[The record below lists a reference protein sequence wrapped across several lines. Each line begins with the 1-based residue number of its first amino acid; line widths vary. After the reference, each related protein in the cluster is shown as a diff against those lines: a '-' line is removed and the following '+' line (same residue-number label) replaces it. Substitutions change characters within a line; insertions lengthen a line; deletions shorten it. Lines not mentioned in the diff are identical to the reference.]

1 MKNPHTGLNPNAA
14 SAPQIPMAGPERD
27 INLYELASGIA
38 ARWRMI
44 AALVGFVVITG
55 AVILMF
61 TQPRYSSGV
70 RILFGNTEAEVLN
83 TERLNGRPGVDP
95 DLVRSQIHVLQ
106 SRDLMARVIADLDLT
121 QNSEFVSSNKKP
133 GLKSRLFDALGFG
146 SDPQM
151 MSPEERAWD
160 KLSSR
165 IEVYPLPGSRVIAL
179 DVWSYDPV
187 LAADIANGMAEAY
200 LNESKAAKSLSNKQ
214 ATEWLSGRIQDLQE
228 KARVAEARVE
238 RFRARAGLLQ
248 GTNNTLTAE
257 ELTGIKGQIIVA
269 SANRSQAL
277 ARARHIRKLLKSGG
291 DINTSSEVLQSP
303 LISRLREQQ
312 VTLRRLV
319 ADLSAKY
326 LPSHPRMVR
335 LRAEISG
342 LSRQVRGEMRKI
354 VTSLQGQVDVAT
366 ARLAS
371 LNDSLDRVKA
381 TAEEGNGQRVGLKA
395 LERNALASGQLLE
408 TYLQR
413 FGEASARA
421 DIETQ
426 SANARIISKAYAE
439 TTPSYP
445 KKGPILLLLG
455 VGSLVLGVMIAFL
468 LEIFSISPALTIAGK
483 VRTDRFVGP
492 VPLPHEAA
500 GLAYEASRATG
511 QDGPFAAFE
520 NATAS
525 VERDVSDDEPIEVS
539 VIAELPV
546 ILHQNQQQI
555 EIETVLRRVILD
567 DKNYRQGIV
576 SLQKFISS
584 AQPVGRGCKIL
595 AMSNM
600 HNFDKSM
607 AALALARKLSAEDN
621 SVLLIDADFQMQNLS
636 RSLNLMAFDGI
647 ADLITGSVQ
656 FTDVVIQDTHSSA
669 HIISAGERTEFSA
682 GDDVDMRLDAVVDAF
697 AHAYDYVIIDGG
709 MAYPGAPM
717 WSLVPSNDCNVVFM
731 TNSETED
738 VVGDLVR
745 QVYERA
751 GDSQLGIVS
760 VENKSA
766 IDALKSLKLFGRDT
780 AA

>member
-1 MKNPHTGLNPNAA
+1 MKNPQIGLSPNVV
-14 SAPQIPMAGPERD
+14 SAQQVQVAGPERD
-27 INLYELASGIA
+27 INLYELASGIV

-70 RILFGNTEAEVLN
+70 RILFGSTEAEALTSN
-83 TERLNGRPGVDP
+83 RLNARPGVEQ
-95 DLVRSQIHVLQ
+95 DLVRSQIHVLK
-106 SRDLMARVIADLDLT
+106 SRDLMVRVIEDLNLT
-121 QNSEFVSSNKKP
+121 RNSEFVSSDKKP
-133 GLKSRLFDALGFG
+133 GLKDRLFSALGFG
-146 SDPQM
+146 SGGQMASPQ
-151 MSPEERAWD
+151 ERAWET
-160 KLSSR
+160 LSSR

-187 LAADIANGMAEAY
+187 LAADIANGMAQAY
-200 LNESKAAKSLSNKQ
+200 LNESKAAKSRSNKQ
-214 ATEWLSGRIQDLQE
+214 ATEWLSGRIKELQK
-228 KARVAEARVE
+228 KAQADEAAVE

-248 GTNNTLTAE
+248 GTTNSLTAE
-257 ELTGIKGQIIVA
+257 ELSGIKGQIIVA

-319 ADLSAKY
+319 SDLSAKY
-326 LPSHPRMVR
+326 LPSHPRMIR
-335 LRAEISG
+335 LRAEIDG
-342 LSRQVRGEMRKI
+342 LSRQVRAEMRKI

-371 LNDSLDRVKA
+371 LNASLERVKA

-395 LERNALASGQLLE
+395 LERNALASAQLLE

-455 VGSLVLGVMIAFL
+455 LGSLVLGVMIAFL
-468 LEIFSISPALTIAGK
+468 LEIFSVSPALAAAGK
-483 VRTDRFVGP
+483 AGTNRFAEP
-492 VPLPHEAA
+492 VSLPREAA
-500 GLAYEASRATG
+500 ALAFEAGRSPGKNR
-511 QDGPFAAFE
+511 PFTAFE
-520 NATAS
+520 NLS
-525 VERDVSDDEPIEVS
+525 SSIEKEVSDEVPIEVS

-546 ILHQNQQQI
+546 ILHQNQQKV

-567 DKNYRQGIV
+567 DKTYRQGIV
-576 SLQKFISS
+576 SLQKFISTAS
-584 AQPVGRGCKIL
+584 PVGRGAKIL
-595 AMSNM
+595 TMSNM

-607 AALALARKLSAEDN
+607 AVLALARKLSAEN
-621 SVLLIDADFQMQNLS
+621 QSVLLIDADFQMQNLS

-656 FTDVVIQDTHSSA
+656 FTDVVIQDTHSTA
-669 HIISAGERTEFSA
+669 HIISAGERMEFSV

-717 WSLVPSNDCNVVFM
+717 WSLVPSNDCNIVFM

-745 QVYERA
+745 QVYERS
-751 GDSQLGIVS
+751 GDSLLGIVS
-760 VENKSA
+760 VENMSA

>member
-1 MKNPHTGLNPNAA
+1 MKNPHAGLNPNAA
-14 SAPQIPMAGPERD
+14 SAPQVPSAGPERD
-27 INLYELASGIA
+27 INLYELVGGIA

-44 AALVGFVVITG
+44 VALVGFVVIIG

-83 TERLNGRPGVDP
+83 TDRLNGRPEVDP

-106 SRDLMARVIADLDLT
+106 SRDLMARVIEDLNLT
-121 QNSEFVSSNKKP
+121 RNSEFVSSNKKP
-133 GLKSRLFDALGFG
+133 SLKDRLLGALGFG
-146 SDPQM
+146 GDSQM
-151 MSPEERAWD
+151 MSPEESAWD
-160 KLSSR
+160 TLSSR
-165 IEVYPLPGSRVIAL
+165 IEIYPLPGSRVIAL

-187 LAADIANGMAEAY
+187 LAADIANGMAQAY
-200 LNESKAAKSLSNKQ
+200 LNESKAAKSRSNKQ
-214 ATEWLSGRIQDLQE
+214 ATEWLSGRIQELQE
-228 KARVAEARVE
+228 KARAAEARVE
-238 RFRARAGLLQ
+238 RYRAQAGLLQ
-248 GTNNTLTAE
+248 GTTNTLTAE
-257 ELTGIKGQIIVA
+257 ELSGIKSQIIVA

-277 ARARHIRKLLKSGG
+277 ARARHIRKLLKSGR

-312 VTLRRLV
+312 VTLRRLIS
-319 ADLSAKY
+319 DLSAKY

-335 LRAEISG
+335 LRAEIAG
-342 LSRQVRGEMRKI
+342 LSRQVRAEMRKI

-371 LNDSLDRVKA
+371 LNASLDRVKA

-395 LERNALASGQLLE
+395 LERNALASSQLLE

-468 LEIFSISPALTIAGK
+468 LEIFSISPTLAATGN
-483 VRTDRFVGP
+483 VRTNRFAGP
-492 VPLPHEAA
+492 VPLPREAA
-500 GLAYEASRATG
+500 AMAYDASRAPVK
-511 QDGPFAAFE
+511 DRPFSAFE
-520 NATAS
+520 NFTSSA
-525 VERDVSDDEPIEVS
+525 ERDVSDDEPIEVS

-546 ILHQNQQQI
+546 ILHQNQQQV

-576 SLQKFISS
+576 NLQKFISS
-584 AQPVGRGCKIL
+584 ASPIGRGSKIL
-595 AMSNM
+595 TTSNM
-600 HNFDKSM
+600 HSFDKSM
-607 AALALARKLSAEDN
+607 AALALARKLSAEN
-621 SVLLIDADFQMQNLS
+621 HSVLLIDADFQMQNLS

-656 FTDVVIQDTHSSA
+656 FTDVVIQDTHSTA

-697 AHAYDYVIIDGG
+697 AHAYEYVIIDGG

-717 WSLVPSNDCNVVFM
+717 WSLVPSNDCNIVFM

-745 QVYERA
+745 QVYERS

-766 IDALKSLKLFGRDT
+766 IDALKSLKLFDRDT

>member
-1 MKNPHTGLNPNAA
+1 MKNPHTSLNPNTA

-44 AALVGFVVITG
+44 AALVGFIVITG

-83 TERLNGRPGVDP
+83 TERLNGRSGVDP

-133 GLKSRLFDALGFG
+133 GLKSRLLGALGFG
-146 SDPQM
+146 GGAQI

-187 LAADIANGMAEAY
+187 LAADIANGMALAY

-228 KARVAEARVE
+228 KARVAESRVE

-257 ELTGIKGQIIVA
+257 ELSGIKGQIIVA

-277 ARARHIRKLLKSGG
+277 ARARHIRKLLKNGG

-312 VTLRRLV
+312 VTLRRLIS
-319 ADLSAKY
+319 DLSAKY

-335 LRAEISG
+335 LRAEIAG

-371 LNDSLDRVKA
+371 LNTSLERVKA
-381 TAEEGNGQRVGLKA
+381 TAEESNGQRVGLKA

-468 LEIFSISPALTIAGK
+468 LEIFSISPTSATAGK
-483 VRTDRFVGP
+483 VQTDRFAGP
-492 VPLPHEAA
+492 VPLPREAA

-511 QDGPFAAFE
+511 RDGYFAAFE
-520 NATAS
+520 NPTPP
-525 VERDVSDDEPIEVS
+525 VESEVSDDMPIEVS

-576 SLQKFISS
+576 SIQDFISS

-595 AMSNM
+595 TMSNM

-607 AALALARKLSAEDN
+607 AALALARKLSAEDH

-717 WSLVPSNDCNVVFM
+717 WSLVPSNDCNIVFM
-731 TNSETED
+731 ANSETED

-745 QVYERA
+745 QVFERS
-751 GDSQLGIVS
+751 GDGLLGIVS

>member
-1 MKNPHTGLNPNAA
+1 MKNPYNGFNPDAA
-14 SAPQIPMAGPERD
+14 PAPQLPMAGPERD

-38 ARWRMI
+38 ARWRMVF
-44 AALVGFVVITG
+44 ALVGFVVITG
-55 AVILMF
+55 AVILML

-70 RILFGNTEAEVLN
+70 RILFGSTEAEALSTNRVN
-83 TERLNGRPGVDP
+83 IRPGVEQ

-106 SRDLMARVIADLDLT
+106 SRDLMAQVIADLNLT
-121 QNSEFVSSNKKP
+121 QNSEFVSSGKKP
-133 GLKSRLFDALGFG
+133 GLKGRLLGALGFG
-146 SDPQM
+146 GDSQM
-151 MSPEERAWD
+151 MSPEESAWD
-160 KLSSR
+160 TLSSR

-187 LAADIANGMAEAY
+187 LAADIANGMAQAY
-200 LNESKAAKSLSNKQ
+200 LNESKVAKSRSNKK
-214 ATEWLSGRIQDLQE
+214 ATEWLSGRIQNLQE
-228 KARVAEARVE
+228 KARVAEEKVE

-248 GTNNTLTAE
+248 GTTNTLTAE
-257 ELTGIKGQIIVA
+257 ELSGIKGQIIVA

-277 ARARHIRKLLKSGG
+277 ARARHIRKLLKSGRN
-291 DINTSSEVLQSP
+291 INTSSEVLQSP

-319 ADLSAKY
+319 ADLTAKY

-335 LRAEISG
+335 LRAEIAG
-342 LSRQVRGEMRKI
+342 LSRQVRSEMRKI

-371 LNDSLDRVKA
+371 LNASLERVKV
-381 TAEEGNGQRVGLKA
+381 TAEESNGQRVGLKA
-395 LERNALASGQLLE
+395 LERNALASAQLLE

-421 DIETQ
+421 DVETQ
-426 SANARIISKAYAE
+426 SANARVISKAYAE
-439 TTPSYP
+439 ATPSYP

-455 VGSLVLGVMIAFL
+455 VGSLVLGIMIAFL
-468 LEIFSISPALTIAGK
+468 LEIFS
-483 VRTDRFVGP
+483 VGP
-492 VPLPHEAA
+492 VLAATGNARTNRFAGRVSLPREAA
-500 GLAYEASRATG
+500 ALAFEASRSPVK
-511 QDGPFAAFE
+511 DRPNAAFKDVTL
-520 NATAS
+520 AD
-525 VERDVSDDEPIEVS
+525 EREVSDDMPIEVS

-546 ILHQNQQQI
+546 ILHRNQQQV

-576 SLQKFISS
+576 SLQNFIAS
-584 AQPVGRGCKIL
+584 ASPVGRGSKIL
-595 AMSNM
+595 TMSNM

-607 AALALARKLSAEDN
+607 AVLALARKLSAEN
-621 SVLLIDADFQMQNLS
+621 HSVLLIDADFQMQNLS

-656 FTDVVIQDTHSSA
+656 FTDVVIQDTHSTA

-717 WSLVPSNDCNVVFM
+717 WSLVPSNDCNIVFM

-745 QVYERA
+745 QVYERS
-751 GDSQLGIVS
+751 GDGQLGIVS